1 MKNYPNYL
9 VSLNI
14 AKELKIIGLKSKVY
28 FYYINDKEYRGL
40 YTSRKPENFNKNTTI
55 SIPVWEQVF
64 DWFRE
69 KKIFGNVN
77 QEWEYGDYN
86 SSKKLT
92 YFYVINDCR
101 DIDIKETEPILFGG
115 FDIFEEAREYL
126 LNKLIE
132 LYENNI

>member
-1 MKNYPNYL
+1 MKKYPDYL
-9 VSLNI
+9 VPLNI
-14 AKELKIIGLKSKVY
+14 AKELKIIGFKSKVY

-40 YTSRKPENFNKNTTI
+40 YTARKPEDFNKNTTI

-64 DWFRE
+64 LWFRK

-86 SSKKLT
+86 SPKKLT

-101 DIDIKETEPILFGG
+101 DIDIKETEPILCGG

-126 LNKLIE
+126 LNRLIE
-132 LYENNI
+132 LYENSV